1 VSSNMA
7 VMSSFESDG
16 GKLGSMFAFEL
27 EELSLASGRI
37 IGACQMAGP
46 AFLRDRVGEVKI

>member
-1 VSSNMA
+1 VLSSMV

-16 GKLGSMFAFEL
+16 GKLGSLFASEL

-37 IGACQMAGP
+37 IGACQIAGP
-46 AFLRDRVGEVKI
+46 AFLRDRGGEVKI